1 MELNAGEI
9 IQNESKK
16 RGWTLSDLSKKSGV
30 PKATLHSWTG
40 GRTPNLEQLKLVS
53 IVLKLSI
60 HQLAY
65 GHPDPEEKHSTSQTL
80 TELFSGDLKV
90 TIHKINKGDL

>member
-9 IQNESKK
+9 IQNECKK
-16 RGWTLSDLSKKSGV
+16 RGWTLSDLSKKAGV

-53 IVLKLSI
+53 VALKLSL
-60 HQLAY
+60 HHLAY
-65 GHPDPEEKHSTSQTL
+65 GQPDPEERHDSTQTL
-80 TELFSGDLKV
+80 TELFSGDLKI
-90 TIHKINKGDL
+90 TIHKINKGE